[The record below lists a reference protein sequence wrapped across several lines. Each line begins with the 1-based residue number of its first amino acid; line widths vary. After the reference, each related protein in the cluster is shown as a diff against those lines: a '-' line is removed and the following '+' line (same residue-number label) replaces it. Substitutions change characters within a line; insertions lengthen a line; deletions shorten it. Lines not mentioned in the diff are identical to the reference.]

1 MHAWRAFRAALT
13 TAVVGAG
20 LVTLP
25 AVASAVPPTS
35 AIVVGATSVARGGT
49 FTVTQ
54 TVYNDRDFTITGG
67 KAGLYAKETSLPAMV
82 DLVSCPGAYACD
94 TLGTSVRGGVG
105 DVPPGE
111 SRTVTFTFRVKDDAP
126 LGTITL
132 QHQFIGEN
140 YAFDIFDGPALTVT
154 QAPTAADLAVTIS
167 ASVRSVLTARIT
179 YTITVRNNGP
189 ADASGIRV
197 VGTYPAGLVYAG
209 STCTRVGTTRSVNCD
224 VASLAAGAST
234 TRTVAADT
242 TLLTVGSLTATAER
256 TASSPDDPV
265 AANDKATRTCTA
277 LTGLIVRC

>member
-1 MHAWRAFRAALT
+1 MHAWKLLRAALV
-13 TAVVGAG
+13 TAVTGAT
-20 LVTLP
+20 LV
-25 AVASAVPPTS
+25 AVPVAAQAVPPSS
-35 AIVVGATSVARGGT
+35 AIEVGTTSVARGQT

-94 TLGTSVRGGVG
+94 TLGVSVRGGVA

-140 YAFDIFDGPALTVT
+140 YAFDILDGPSLTITQPPQDADVAVAL
-154 QAPTAADLAVTIS
+154 S
-167 ASVRSVLTARIT
+167 ASVRMVGTARIT
-179 YTITVRNNGP
+179 YTITVKNNGP

-197 VGTYPAGLVYAG
+197 VGTYPAGLAYVAT
-209 STCTRVGTTRSVNCD
+209 TCVRVGTTRSVNCD
-224 VASLAAGAST
+224 IASLASGEST
-234 TRTVAADT
+234 TRTLTAT
-242 TLLTVGSLTATAER
+242 TGLLTSGSLTAMALR
-256 TASSPDDPV
+256 TASSPNDP
-265 AANDKATRTCTA
+265 AAGNDKASRTCTA